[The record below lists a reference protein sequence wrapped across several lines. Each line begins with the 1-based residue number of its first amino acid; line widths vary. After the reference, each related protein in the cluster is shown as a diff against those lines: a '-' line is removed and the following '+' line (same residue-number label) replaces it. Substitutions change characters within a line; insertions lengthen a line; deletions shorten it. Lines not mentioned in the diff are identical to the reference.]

1 MSLSAQLTTSFLQNY
16 LMSLTNLYTS
26 ALQRVSLHLAKG
38 DCVYVKHLQWSS
50 VQKVMF
56 AESIP

>member
-1 MSLSAQLTTSFLQNY
+1 MSF
-16 LMSLTNLYTS
+16 TNLHTS

-38 DCVYVKHLQWSS
+38 DYVYVKHLQWPS

-56 AESIP
+56 VESIP

>member
-1 MSLSAQLTTSFLQNY
+1 
-16 LMSLTNLYTS
+16 MSLTNLHTS

-38 DCVYVKHLQWSS
+38 DYVYVKHLQWPS